1 MIYLFVTLIR
11 PIISL
16 KACAQWGM
24 CHIQKHRRGRENN
37 QSKFH
42 ICYLSAITLMASAFS
57 ESLMA
62 FKILGT
68 TKGMTMNFSSDIL
81 VSTGRHK
88 TKRKIWH
95 NSSSLKITDQNQEKT
110 IFSNTTSRD
119 WWFYCCPKRNCPNCS
134 NEFLFGG
141 FIKMLVTFSKED
153 TLSSMTL
160 SLW

>member
-1 MIYLFVTLIR
+1 
-11 PIISL
+11 
-16 KACAQWGM
+16 
-24 CHIQKHRRGRENN
+24 
-37 QSKFH
+37 
-42 ICYLSAITLMASAFS
+42 MASAFS

-110 IFSNTTSRD
+110 IFSNTTSRHAPSRK
-119 WWFYCCPKRNCPNCS
+119 FTELSILTSKS
-134 NEFLFGG
+134 NSENFRS
-141 FIKMLVTFSKED
+141 IS
-153 TLSSMTL
+153 
-160 SLW
+160 